1 MVRTYKDARPGNVA
15 MLDEIPMAME
25 MGARCP
31 GCGLLVEAWRLV
43 DLRGAPAA
51 AQAELRRNGREIAGY
66 DTQTPLFRCDG
77 CVGGYER
84 NGVTVP
90 DQKAPGGRRAMRE
103 DLILEW
109 SGAAAEIIDRARD
122 ALNLR
127 DARRAAK
134 RGDGVFREEEFRRE
148 PEAATL
154 IARIEARGKY
164 KENRR

>member
-1 MVRTYKDARPGNVA
+1 MVRTYKDARPGNAA
-15 MLDEIPMAME
+15 MLNEIPMAME

-51 AQAELRRNGREIAGY
+51 AQAELRKHGRAVEGY
-66 DTQTPLFRCDG
+66 DAMTPLFRCDG

-90 DQKAPGGRRAMRE
+90 DQKALGGRRAMRE

-109 SGAAAEIIDRARD
+109 SGADAEIIDRAHD
-122 ALNLR
+122 ALDLR

-134 RGDGVFREEEFRRE
+134 RGDGVFFEEKFRAQHA
-148 PEAATL
+148 PL
-154 IARIEARGKY
+154 VARINARGKFRE
-164 KENRR
+164 K